1 VLNPA
6 RFMEMNLLNGGELVY
21 NLYTLLDQPGET
33 FYNRLLYGEWFWPL
47 SLVLKEA
54 RQDHEL

>member
-1 VLNPA
+1 
-6 RFMEMNLLNGGELVY
+6 MEMNLLNGGELVY